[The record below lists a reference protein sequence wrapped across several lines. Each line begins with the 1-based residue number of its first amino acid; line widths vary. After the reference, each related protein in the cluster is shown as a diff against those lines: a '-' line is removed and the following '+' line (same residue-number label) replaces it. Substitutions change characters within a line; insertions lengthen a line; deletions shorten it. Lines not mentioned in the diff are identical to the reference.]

1 MLVGA
6 FVCGSHAA
14 LCPSI
19 RLKAMISMERTAWA
33 ALAVVGCAF
42 LSGCG
47 TPGAP
52 QPPSLNLADPVG
64 DLSAI
69 RNGDKVTLTWTMP
82 KRNTDKTPIK
92 NDVAARICLQE
103 GPGACNQV
111 GTDVMVAPGAAGSYT
126 DALAG
131 TLASGNVRPVS
142 YFAEL
147 RNKKGRSAGLS
158 NAATVLVGEAPRP
171 VEGLNV
177 EVRKQGVV
185 LRWTADG
192 ENVPVRLDRK
202 LLTPPSNKVE
212 AALLAP
218 APEAVNV
225 TLLVEKDVAQGRA
238 MDKTIRL
245 GQSYEYRAQ
254 RVRRMNVDG
263 KTLELAGEL
272 SQPVDVEA
280 KDVFPPEV
288 PTGLAAVA
296 AAGANGAGPSMDLSW
311 EPDTEADVAGYVVY
325 RREGDGE
332 WQRIS
337 AATPGIEPV
346 FHDAQVQLG
355 HTYQYAVSAAGKN
368 GQESALSAAAHETV
382 PQN

>member
-1 MLVGA
+1 M
-6 FVCGSHAA
+6 SSIERKA
-14 LCPSI
+14 LP
-19 RLKAMISMERTAWA
+19 
-33 ALAVVGCAF
+33 ALAVVLCAL

-64 DLSAI
+64 DLSAT

-92 NDVAARICLQE
+92 GDVATRICRQD

-111 GTDVMVAPGAAGSYT
+111 GTDVMVAPGDAGSYT

-131 TLASGNVRPVS
+131 TLASGNARPVS
-142 YFAEL
+142 YFVEL
-147 RNKKGRSAGLS
+147 RNKKGRSTGLS

-202 LLTPPSNKVE
+202 LLTPPSTKAE
-212 AALLAP
+212 HGLLAP
-218 APEAVNV
+218 APEEINV
-225 TLLVEKDVAQGRA
+225 TLLVEEGVIQGRA
-238 MDKTIRL
+238 MDKTILL
-245 GQSYEYRAQ
+245 GQTYEYRAQ
-254 RVRRMNVDG
+254 RVRRMDVDG

-272 SQPVDVEA
+272 SQPVDVDA

-288 PTGLAAVA
+288 PKGLAAVA
-296 AAGANGAGPSMDLSW
+296 AAGANDAGPSMDLSW

-332 WQRIS
+332 WHRVS

-346 FHDAQVQLG
+346 FHDAHVQPG
-355 HTYQYAVSAAGKN
+355 HTYEYAVSAIGIN
-368 GQESALSAAAHETV
+368 GQESARSAAAQETV
-382 PQN
+382 PQS